1 MKLSCFLSMLAFPAF
16 FCFPKKPYFKLFYFL
31 FYFVL
36 AKVRPSSRRN
46 IFIFFF
52 ILFYFFFFIL
62 FFIHTFWFLSRNNS
76 TADFCRK
83 LRSLPFHK
91 EPSDVLLFFLWT
103 LIDDRLS
110 IKCFWPYE
118 NSTDIILI
126 NAPLYIHGVNI
137 LKTANWFVLFLS
149 FWIIVLKYFLL

>member
-1 MKLSCFLSMLAFPAF
+1 MLAFPAF
-16 FCFPKKPYFKLFYFL
+16 FCFPKKSYFKLFYFL

-46 IFIFFF
+46 IF
-52 ILFYFFFFIL
+52 LFFFIL

-91 EPSDVLLFFLWT
+91 EPSDVLLFFHFLWT

-118 NSTDIILI
+118 NSTEIILL
-126 NAPLYIHGVNI
+126 NAPLHIHGVNI
-137 LKTANWFVLFLS
+137 LKITNWFVLFLS
-149 FWIIVLKYFLL
+149 FWSIVLKYFLL